1 MCGYLVLYMCQ
12 TYRLRQQ
19 VRPYCAQLLLQIGR
33 GSLPS
38 RPGGKIPGKL
48 IGEGGH
54 LSVWNTRADPLS
66 DQGRN
71 FESALFTEMGQ
82 LLGMKKTRTTAYHP
96 KSDGMVERLNRTL
109 ADQLRKD
116 YRSTQVPTLPHG

>member
-1 MCGYLVLYMCQ
+1 M
-12 TYRLRQQ
+12 
-19 VRPYCAQLLLQIGR
+19 
-33 GSLPS
+33 
-38 RPGGKIPGKL
+38 
-48 IGEGGH
+48 
-54 LSVWNTRADPLS
+54 SVWNTRADPLS

-109 ADQLRKD
+109 ADQLRTD